1 MINTWR
7 RLSPFLFRKGAPTII
22 TIRVYAYIHICVY
35 AKRPVTK
42 GRLEMDKIV
51 FDESEY
57 PNLANYAVQMFP
69 SKRPILNR
77 EREIRSIKANLMR
90 PEISNVILLGPAGIG
105 KTSIVAEMS
114 RDDNKNI
121 YLEIDLA
128 RMGSDGA
135 NKMAAR
141 LKGLAD
147 EVATYQMIAS
157 ERGDQ
162 SKGLVLFMDEFHQ
175 LIQLSAPAVE
185 SIKPLL
191 AMSGARNIRI
201 ITATTFE
208 EYQQFVQ
215 SNEALNQRLQRINIA
230 PPNRDT
236 ILSILNSLL
245 ERSVPNSFMVDK
257 TIFEHIIDYSERYI
271 PSQSQP
277 RKSIFMLD
285 AMIGWHLAFG
295 DTIDRKLLNKVVYE
309 STGINA
315 NFEANVHQITT
326 NLNKR
331 VINQKLAVD
340 SVVNRLN
347 ISLADM
353 TDDSKPQGSFLFM
366 GPTGVGK
373 TELAKAMAMNLFGSE
388 RSLIRFD
395 MSEYA
400 LEESLDLFRN
410 QLTDRVWEN
419 PYSIILLDEIEKAD
433 RTITRLLLQVLDDAR
448 LSSRHGREVVFN
460 NAYIIAT
467 TNVGEAA
474 YANAANYN
482 EKEDLSD
489 YMDLL
494 LNALIASDNFPSELV
509 NRFDALVPFNSLKED
524 AIREIAKIQLQRVV
538 KMAKKKHNVDLFYHK
553 NVIQHLVDEK
563 YDENTRGGGGRGM
576 KRNVENDII
585 TKVARFINEYPEIK
599 KIAIKSEGEKRSE
612 DKFRLESKSVIVV
625 GAYETKKTIGSE
637 KGGGTYA

>member
-1 MINTWR
+1 MKKVEFNA
-7 RLSPFLFRKGAPTII
+7 S
-22 TIRVYAYIHICVY
+22 
-35 AKRPVTK
+35 
-42 GRLEMDKIV
+42 D
-51 FDESEY
+51 Y
-57 PNLANYAVQMFP
+57 PNLAKFAVQMFP
-69 SKRPILNR
+69 PSRPIINR

-90 PEISNVILLGPAGIG
+90 PEISNVILLGPAGTG
-105 KTSIVAEMS
+105 KTSIVAEMT
-114 RDDNKNI
+114 REDKENI

-128 RMGSDGA
+128 RMGADGE
-135 NKMAAR
+135 NQMASR

-147 EVATYQMIAS
+147 EVATYQN
-157 ERGDQ
+157 ER
-162 SKGLVLFMDEFHQ
+162 LVELEVVKVPSLILFMDEFHQ

-185 SIKPLL
+185 AIKPLL
-191 AMSGARNIRI
+191 AKSGARNIRI

-208 EYQQFVQ
+208 EYQQYVQ
-215 SNEALNQRLQRINIA
+215 SNEALNQRLQRINIT
-230 PPNRDT
+230 PPNKET
-236 ILSILNSLL
+236 ILLILKSLVA
-245 ERSVPNSFMVDK
+245 RSMPTSYRIDP
-257 TIFEHIIDYSERYI
+257 TIYEHIVDYAERYL

-295 DTIDRKLLNKVVYE
+295 DRLDRKLLNKVVYE

-315 NFEANVHQITT
+315 NFEVDVHKIT
-326 NLNKR
+326 NYLNQR

-340 SVVNRLN
+340 SVVHRLN

-373 TELAKAMAMNLFGSE
+373 TELAKAMAMSLFGSE

-400 LEESLDLFRN
+400 LEDSLDLFRN

-419 PYSIILLDEIEKAD
+419 PYSIILLDEVEKAD

-448 LSSRHGREVVFN
+448 LSNRHGREVIFS

-482 EKEDLSD
+482 DKEDLSE
-489 YMDLL
+489 YMDVL
-494 LNALIASDNFPSELV
+494 LNALISTDSFPSELV

-524 AIREIAKIQLQRVV
+524 AIRQIAKIQLQRVV
-538 KMAKKKHNVDLFYHK
+538 EMAKKKHNVDLFYHK

-576 KRNVENDII
+576 KRNVENEII
-585 TKVARFINEYPEIK
+585 TKVAKFINENPEIK
-599 KIAIKSEGEKRSE
+599 ALGIASEGEKRSD
-612 DKFRLESKSVIVV
+612 DKYRLESKSKIIVGQFEPRNTLV
-625 GAYETKKTIGSE
+625 SKQE
-637 KGGGTYA
+637 GGGIYA

>member
-1 MINTWR
+1 M
-7 RLSPFLFRKGAPTII
+7 K
-22 TIRVYAYIHICVY
+22 
-35 AKRPVTK
+35 
-42 GRLEMDKIV
+42 KIE
-51 FDESEY
+51 FNEADY
-57 PNLANYAVQMFP
+57 PNLSKFAVQMFP
-69 SKRPILNR
+69 PSRPIINR

-90 PEISNVILLGPAGIG
+90 PEISNVILLGPAGTG
-105 KTSIVAEMS
+105 KTSIVAEMT
-114 RDDNKNI
+114 RDEKKNI

-128 RMGSDGA
+128 RMGAEGA
-135 NKMAAR
+135 NQMASR

-147 EVATYQMIAS
+147 EVANYQI
-157 ERGDQ
+157 ERTAE
-162 SKGLVLFMDEFHQ
+162 SNTAPGLILFMDEFHQ

-185 SIKPLL
+185 AIKPLL

-208 EYQQFVQ
+208 EYQKYVQ
-215 SNEALNQRLQRINIA
+215 SNEALNQRLQRINIT
-230 PPNRDT
+230 PPNKET
-236 ILSILNSLL
+236 ILMILKSLVA
-245 ERSVPNSFMVDK
+245 RSMPSTYQVDT
-257 TIFEHIIDYSERYI
+257 TIYEHIVDYAERYL

-277 RKSIFMLD
+277 RKSISILD

-295 DTIDRKLLNKVVYE
+295 DRLDRKLLNKVVYE

-315 NFEANVHQITT
+315 NFEVNVHKITEY
-326 NLNKR
+326 LNKR
-331 VINQKLAVD
+331 VINQSLAVN
-340 SVVNRLN
+340 SVVHRLN

-353 TDDSKPQGSFLFM
+353 TDDTKPQGSFLFM

-373 TELAKAMAMNLFGSE
+373 TELAKAMAMSLFGSE

-400 LEESLDLFRN
+400 LEDSLDLFRN

-448 LSSRHGREVVFN
+448 LSNRHGREVIFS
-460 NAYIIAT
+460 NAYIVAT

-482 EKEDLSD
+482 DKEDLSE
-489 YMDLL
+489 YMDVLM
-494 LNALIASDNFPSELV
+494 NALISTDSFPSELV
-509 NRFDALVPFNSLKED
+509 NRFDALVPFNSLKEE
-524 AIREIAKIQLQRVV
+524 AIRQIAKIQLQRVV
-538 KMAKKKHNVDLFYHK
+538 EMAKKKHNVDLFYHK

-576 KRNVENDII
+576 KRNVENEII
-585 TKVARFINEYPEIK
+585 TKVARFINENPEIK
-599 KIAIKSEGEKRSE
+599 SLGIMSEGEKRSE
-612 DKFRLESKSVIVV
+612 DKYRLESKSKIIVGQFESKNTLV
-625 GAYETKKTIGSE
+625 SKQE
-637 KGGGTYA
+637 GGGIYA